1 MASGASGRR
10 ALRLGARM
18 RTRTPQP
25 TLPIPAGRFASLVCA
40 LLTLVSLVLP
50 PDLALAGELPKEKGV
65 ARTVKMF
72 DMFCLTQLPDIEAI
86 ERFAGFGEF
95 AQILGDD
102 LAPYRTGMPEERVLA
117 WRFHDFGAELI
128 LTATR
133 AKPDDAAK
141 QKHPAFAKGRSV
153 ACSLL
158 IPNDAAREDIV
169 QELKH
174 RLGRDPDESGDDA
187 GAHVFGWNNETAKA
201 VSRVVYRAPA
211 EKGRKAALSASAYVK
226 D

>member
-1 MASGASGRR
+1 MAAARLALKPASRMPQR
-10 ALRLGARM
+10 SLRNVAS
-18 RTRTPQP
+18 
-25 TLPIPAGRFASLVCA
+25 RFALL
-40 LLTLVSLVLP
+40 LLTLSMFASP
-50 PDLALAGELPKEKGV
+50 TPADELPKEKGV

-72 DMFCLTQLPDIEAI
+72 DMFCLTQLPDIEGI

-95 AQILGDD
+95 AQILGLD
-102 LAPYRTGMPEERVLA
+102 LAPYRSDLPEEKVLA

-133 AKPDDAAK
+133 AKPDEAQK

-169 QELKH
+169 KELER
-174 RLGRDPDESGDDA
+174 RLGRGPDESRDDA
-187 GAHVFGWNNETAKA
+187 GAHVYAWSNETPKA
-201 VSRVVYRAPA
+201 ASRVVFTAPA
-211 EKGRKAALSASAYVK
+211 GKSAKASLSASAIVK

>member
-1 MASGASGRR
+1 MASTRLALKPGIRMR
-10 ALRLGARM
+10 ALTSQ
-18 RTRTPQP
+18 RT
-25 TLPIPAGRFASLVCA
+25 LLVAVSRVA
-40 LLTLVSLVLP
+40 LLLLALLVLAKP
-50 PDLALAGELPKEKGV
+50 APADELPKEKGV

-72 DMFCLTQLPDIEAI
+72 DMFCLTQLPDIEGI

-95 AQILGDD
+95 AQILGDE
-102 LAPYRTGMPEERVLA
+102 LAPFRNGQPEEKVLA
-117 WRFHDFGAELI
+117 WRFHDFGAEMI

-133 AKPDDAAK
+133 AKPDEASK

-169 QELKH
+169 KELVR
-174 RLGRDPDESGDDA
+174 RLGREPDESRDDA
-187 GAHVFGWNNETAKA
+187 DAHTYAWSNETAKA
-201 VSRVVYRAPA
+201 VGRVVYSAPVG
-211 EKGRKAALSASAYVK
+211 KGGKASLSASAMVQ